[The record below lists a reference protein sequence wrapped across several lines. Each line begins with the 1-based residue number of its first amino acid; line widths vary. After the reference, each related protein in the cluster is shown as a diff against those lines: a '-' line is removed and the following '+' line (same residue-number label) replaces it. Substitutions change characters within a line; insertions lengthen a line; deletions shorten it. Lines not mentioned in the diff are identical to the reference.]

1 MSKSGDVAQEE
12 IGRML
17 GLTGARVGQIERA
30 AFAKLRHL
38 VLETDEF
45 PLLRAEIAGMMVS
58 SEEASVIRAR
68 RIADDRRTRD
78 RIAARERRARKREE
92 GGEVR
97 R

>member
-1 MSKSGDVAQEE
+1 MSKSGDVPQEE
-12 IGRML
+12 IGRIL
-17 GLTGARVGQIERA
+17 GITGARVGQIERA

-45 PLLRAEIAGMMVS
+45 PLLRAELAGAFIS
-58 SEEASVIRAR
+58 PEEEARIRER
-68 RIADDRRTRD
+68 RIACDRRERD

-92 GGEVR
+92 GGEAR